1 MQDVDVFNINKFKQQ
16 KPENTRYDRRIKA
29 FESEGKDAKCIKQ
42 AVTNAISNLNSSVN
56 SFVIYGD
63 PQSGKTEMMIALTA
77 KLLDT
82 GYKII
87 VILSKDDLQ
96 LLKQNLDRFARSGID
111 PTPRSFAEIVD
122 PNIKIGDKEWIIFCK
137 KNPYDLEKLVSRI
150 GNIDGKVIID
160 DEADYATPN
169 SKINRD
175 EKTTI
180 NELIGRLLGSNWTYI
195 GVTATP
201 GRLDL
206 NNTFENANDSWVYF
220 PAHDLYTGQDVFFP
234 LSLKPPLKYR
244 LTTLRDKYDA
254 PLYLR
259 QALFS
264 YFINVAYLNAEVN
277 DKETNYCM
285 LIHTS
290 GRRVDHSEDYKQVI
304 DVFNVL
310 GNQNDKNYEKY
321 IRQIWETAEKRY
333 GTSKIADKI
342 TSYITN
348 NISRN
353 KVVVMNSETDRS
365 NIDFSTATNP
375 ASIFTIAIGGNIV
388 SRGVT
393 FINLLSMFFTRDVKH
408 KIQQD
413 TYIQRARMFGNRGNY
428 LSCFELTIPERL
440 YLDWHRCFVFHRLA
454 LESVKTGNAPIWLE
468 DKKIRAVSPT
478 SIDKTTVAMDSGEM
492 SFEIFDYRE
501 AIEEIIRNDS
511 KKSLEKLEM
520 LQKRLNN
527 GLPAYLV
534 NFIEQF
540 SPDGNNSLAIHG
552 STDISK
558 RSDVDKKNIVRPKGL
573 IGNSEQEKTRYP
585 HAIHH
590 IKIFYN
596 KERKARVFYRYVG
609 NIKIIRRLNSPRK

>member
-1 MQDVDVFNINKFKQQ
+1 MAMFDINKFKKQ

-29 FESEGKDAKCIKQ
+29 LKSEGKDTKYIEK
-42 AVTNAISNLNSSVN
+42 AVVDAINNLSSGVN

-77 KLLDT
+77 KLLDS
-82 GYKII
+82 GHKVI

-96 LLKQNLDRFARSGID
+96 LLKQNLERFARSGID
-111 PTPRSFAEIVD
+111 PTPRSFAEIID
-122 PNIKIGDKEWIIFCK
+122 SNIEIGNKEWIIFCK
-137 KNPYDLEKLVSRI
+137 KNPHDLEKLISKI
-150 GNIDGKVIID
+150 GDVDGKVVID

-175 EKTTI
+175 EKTKI
-180 NELIGRLLGSNWTYI
+180 NELVGNLLGNEWIYI

-201 GRLDL
+201 ARLDL

-220 PAHDLYTGQDVFFP
+220 PAHDLYRGQDVFFP
-234 LSLKPPLKYR
+234 MDLNFPLKYR
-244 LTTLRDKYDA
+244 LTILPDKYDA

-259 QALFS
+259 RALFS
-264 YFINVAYLNAEVN
+264 YFINVAYLNTKVN
-277 DKETNYCM
+277 EKETNYCM

-304 DVFNVL
+304 NVFNVL
-310 GNQNDKNYEKY
+310 VNSNHKNYEKY
-321 IRQIWETAEKRY
+321 IREIWEMAEKRY
-333 GTSKIADKI
+333 GTSEIADEI

-353 KVVVMNSETDRS
+353 KVVVMNSETDRNS
-365 NIDFSTATNP
+365 IDFSTATNP
-375 ASIFTIAIGGNIV
+375 VSVFTTAIGGNIV

-413 TYIQRARMFGNRGNY
+413 TYIQRARMFGNRGSY
-428 LSCFELTIPERL
+428 LSYFELTIPEKL
-440 YLDWHRCFVFHRLA
+440 FLDWHRCFVFHRLA
-454 LESVKTGNAPIWLE
+454 LESIKSGNAPVWLE

-492 SFEIFDYRE
+492 SFQIFDYKDDM
-501 AIEEIIRNDS
+501 EEIIENDS
-511 KKSLEKLEM
+511 KKSLEKLKM
-520 LQKRLNN
+520 LQKRLK
-527 GLPAYLV
+527 GALPAYLV
-534 NFIEQF
+534 SFIEQF

-558 RSDVDKKNIVRPKGL
+558 RSDVDKENIQRPRGL
-573 IGNSEQEKTRYP
+573 IGASEEEKNKYP

-596 KERKARVFYRYVG
+596 KEKKARVFYRYVG
-609 NIKIIRRLNSPRK
+609 NIKFLKNLKKL